1 MSRPF
6 SATRIRGSFALRS
19 AVVATLACSATTAFA
34 SGFAL
39 LEQSASRVGTAFAGT
54 AAAADDA
61 TTVFYNPAG
70 MGALEQGEVTFVA
83 TGIDLS
89 SQFKNSGSLAALG
102 QPLGVNGSDAGNWNF
117 VPSAYWAMPLNER
130 FAVGFG
136 VNAPF
141 GLKLEYDNDW
151 IGRFQALKSEI
162 ETYNFNP
169 AFSWRLGNVV
179 TLGFGVDY
187 QKLQAE
193 LTNYLDYSAVV
204 AQGAGQLVQA
214 GLLPASQLPA
224 VLAASGNL
232 SGLARVRG
240 DDSQWGYNAGVL
252 FELPSQTTIG
262 LSYRSALDYKVKGS
276 ATFAPPTAT
285 NPVVATIIAG
295 AGQTTL
301 ANGRASVDLKLPD
314 SAILSFKQAFGN
326 DFEVL
331 ADVAWTGWSTAQE
344 LRVVRDS
351 GVILS
356 LTPERWKDTWRYA
369 VGGVYELND
378 AWKLRAGVAYDEAPV
393 PDSTRT
399 ARLPDADRKWVA
411 VGAQWAVTPQ
421 MAIDAGYAHLF
432 SSDSRISQDAGSV
445 LANGLLAG
453 TQATSVNIVSVQA
466 SYKW

>member
-1 MSRPF
+1 
-6 SATRIRGSFALRS
+6 
-19 AVVATLACSATTAFA
+19 
-34 SGFAL
+34 
-39 LEQSASRVGTAFAGT
+39 
-54 AAAADDA
+54 
-61 TTVFYNPAG
+61 
-70 MGALEQGEVTFVA
+70 
-83 TGIDLS
+83 
-89 SQFKNSGSLAALG
+89 
-102 QPLGVNGSDAGNWNF
+102 
-117 VPSAYWAMPLNER
+117 MPLNDR

-169 AFSWRLGNVV
+169 SFSWRLSNVV

-193 LTNYLDYSAVV
+193 LTNFLDYSAVT

-224 VLAASGNL
+224 VLAASANL

-314 SAILSFKQAFGN
+314 SAILSLKQAVGN

-331 ADVAWTGWSTAQE
+331 ADVAWTGWSTVQE

-351 GVILS
+351 GVTLS

-369 VGGVYELND
+369 VGGVYKLND

-411 VGAQWAVTPQ
+411 LGAQWSVTPQ
-421 MAIDAGYAHLF
+421 MVIDAGYAHLF

-453 TQATSVNIVSVQA
+453 TQSTSVNIVSVQA